1 MKEIRT
7 VLIAG
12 AGAVGTA
19 VASIIHAKLPGAVS
33 VLAEG
38 ERLERYRRG
47 GFIVNGARFDFPL
60 VEASRSSPHQA
71 PREAAHGA
79 EREVGAF
86 PDLVIIAVKHHHLP
100 ATIEQLRGHVGP
112 ETSILSLLNGIE
124 SEETLGAAF
133 GGGFGA
139 PEGVSIPPYAMIL
152 GIDAVRV
159 GNDIRFASG
168 GKIFFGD
175 RTNPTGAW
183 SARVARI
190 ARFFDAAG
198 VAYVVPEDMLRALW
212 YKFMI
217 NVGIN
222 QVSAVLRAPYG
233 VFQRSPEASAAMEAP
248 MREVIAIARAL
259 GIGLEDAD
267 LGRWK
272 ETLASLHPDNLTSMC
287 QDVLASRKTEVE
299 MFAGK
304 VVALGKALGVPTPA
318 NEMLFDLLKAAEAAY
333 GAA

>member
-12 AGAVGTA
+12 AGAVGAA
-19 VASIIHAKLPGAVS
+19 VASIIHAKMPGAVS

-38 ERLERYRRG
+38 ERLTRYRRE

-60 VEASRSSPHQA
+60 VDAARGAARKSDEAFA
-71 PREAAHGA
+71 
-79 EREVGAF
+79 
-86 PDLVIIAVKHHHLP
+86 DLVIVAVKHHHLP
-100 ATIEQLRGHVGP
+100 ATIDQLRGHVGP
-112 ETSILSLLNGIE
+112 DTSILSLLNGIE

-133 GGGFGA
+133 GGGSGA

-159 GNDIRFASG
+159 GNETRFASG

-175 RTNPTGAW
+175 RTNPAGGR
-183 SARVARI
+183 SGRVARI

-198 VAYVVPEDMLRALW
+198 VAYVIPEDMLRALW

-248 MREVIAIARAL
+248 MREVIAVARSL
-259 GIGLEDAD
+259 GIGLDDAD

-272 ETLASLHPDNLTSMC
+272 ETLATLHPDNLTSMC
-287 QDVLASRKTEVE
+287 QDVLARRKTEVE

-304 VVALGKALGVPTPA
+304 VVELGKKHGVPTPA
-318 NEMLFDLLKAAEAAY
+318 NEMLFDLLKATEAAY
-333 GAA
+333 GAV